1 MDGGDATKDKGRTV
15 LSTQA
20 HGNAALDRRPT
31 LKMIAEITGL
41 GVTTVSRALKD
52 APDLA
57 ATTKARIRKV
67 AKDIGYR
74 PDRAGVRLR
83 TGRTNVISLVLSPHD
98 EILGYG
104 TSVIFGMSR
113 SLRNTPYHLIVTPH
127 FLDADPMEPIRYIM
141 ETGSADGVIFSR
153 TEPMDERVR
162 FLLERDFPFVCHG
175 RTELATPHPWYDYDN
190 FAFAYEAARRLI
202 EKGRRRLVLI
212 RPPRAFTFHQH
223 MIHGFMTAVSESG
236 VFHQTVDDID
246 LGSPPE
252 RIRAFGRS
260 VVRGEDQP
268 DGFVC
273 GGEVSAMALIAGL
286 TDAGL
291 EIGRE
296 VDLVAKQTSNLFDQV
311 IPPVDSIYED
321 LQATGERLV
330 SLLLRRIDN
339 EPAESLQVLEKP
351 ALRYRSAHSV

>member
-1 MDGGDATKDKGRTV
+1 MDGGDATKDKAG
-15 LSTQA
+15 
-20 HGNAALDRRPT
+20 AALSGRAHKNASPARRPT

-57 ATTKARIRKV
+57 AATKARIRKV
-67 AKDIGYR
+67 AEDIGYR

-83 TGRTNVISLVLSPHD
+83 TGRTNVISLILSPHD

-104 TSVIFGMSR
+104 SSIIFGMSR

-175 RTELATPHPWYDYDN
+175 RTELSTPHPWYDYDN

-202 EKGRRRLVLI
+202 VKGRRNLVLI

-223 MIHGFMTAVSESG
+223 MVHGFMTAVSESG
-236 VFHQTVDDID
+236 VSHTMVDGID
-246 LGSPPE
+246 LESSPE
-252 RIRAFGRS
+252 RIREFGRTIAGAGD
-260 VVRGEDQP
+260 RP

-273 GGEVSAMALIAGL
+273 GGEVTAMALVAGL

-291 EIGRE
+291 EIGRDA
-296 VDLVAKQTSNLFDQV
+296 DLVAKQTSNLFDQV
-311 IPPVDSIYED
+311 IPPIDSIYED
-321 LQATGERLV
+321 LQATGEALA
-330 SLLLRRIDN
+330 SILLRRIDN
-339 EPAESLQVLEKP
+339 EPVDSLQVLGKP
-351 ALRYRSAHSV
+351 TLRYRSAQSG

>member
-1 MDGGDATKDKGRTV
+1 MDGGDATKDKARHAPSGHAPGTASRA
-15 LSTQA
+15 Q
-20 HGNAALDRRPT
+20 RPT
-31 LKMIAEITGL
+31 LKLIAEITGL

-57 ATTKARIRKV
+57 AATKARVRKV
-67 AKDIGYR
+67 AEDVGYR
-74 PDRAGVRLR
+74 PNRAGVRLR
-83 TGRTNVISLVLSPHD
+83 TGRTNVISLILNPHD

-104 TSVIFGMSR
+104 TSIIFGMSR

-141 ETGSADGVIFSR
+141 DTGSADGVIFSR

-162 FLLERDFPFVCHG
+162 FLLERGFPFACHG
-175 RTELATPHPWYDYDN
+175 RTELSTPHPWYDYDN

-202 EKGRRRLVLI
+202 TKGRRRLVLI
-212 RPPRAFTFHQH
+212 RPPRGFTFHQH
-223 MIHGFMTAVSESG
+223 MVHGFMTAISESG
-236 VFHQTVDDID
+236 VSHEMVESID
-246 LGSPPE
+246 LDSPPE
-252 RIRAFGRS
+252 RIREFGRS
-260 VVRGEDQP
+260 VARARERP

-286 TDAGL
+286 TDAGF
-291 EIGRE
+291 EIGRD
-296 VDLVAKQTSNLFDQV
+296 VDLVAKQTSGLFDQV

-321 LQATGERLV
+321 LEATGEELA

-339 EPAESLQVLEKP
+339 EPADSLQVLGEP
-351 ALRYRSAHSV
+351 TLRYRSDPKA